1 MTSINEGRRRVR
13 ALLGALTALVAVVSV
28 AALASAAEP
37 PRSVIQRTIDEVLA
51 ILRDKGRSSDQRRKD
66 LEAIARDRFDFMTM
80 SKLVMATNW
89 KKLSPDQQTE
99 FVDQFTRF
107 LANDYGARIDRYHQE
122 DVQITGEQ
130 PEARGDHTVK
140 TKIVG
145 GDNDGA
151 IVDYRLRQQEGG
163 GNWLII
169 DVVIE
174 GISLVANYR
183 DQFREVANQGG
194 PVVVIQKLKEK
205 NANPSAPVPELE
217 PPKKSES
224 PKKS

>member
-1 MTSINEGRRRVR
+1 MTSTNEGRRRVG
-13 ALLGALTALVAVVSV
+13 ALLGAVAALVAGVSI
-28 AALASAAEP
+28 AALADAEP
-37 PRSVIQRTIDEVLA
+37 PRSVIQRTIDEVLV

-66 LEAIARDRFDFMTM
+66 LEVIARDRFDFDTM

-89 KKLSPDQQTE
+89 KKLTPDQQTE

-122 DVQITGEQ
+122 QVQITGEQ

-151 IVDYRLRQQEGG
+151 LVDYRLRQKAGN

-169 DVVIE
+169 DVVVE

-183 DQFREVANQGG
+183 DQFREVAAQGG

-205 NANPSAPVPELE
+205 NANPSTPMPELE
-217 PPKKSES
+217 PPKKDA
-224 PKKS
+224 PKKG

>member
-1 MTSINEGRRRVR
+1 MTSTSEGPRRRV
-13 ALLGALTALVAVVSV
+13 LLGAVAALVAVVSI

-37 PRSVIQRTIDEVLA
+37 PRTVIQRTIDEVLA
-51 ILRDKGRSSDQRRKD
+51 VLRDKSRNQDQRRKD
-66 LEAIARDRFDFMTM
+66 LEVIARDRFDFVTM

-89 KKLSPDQQTE
+89 KKLSPEQQTE
-99 FVDQFTRF
+99 FVEQFTRF

-122 DVQITGEQ
+122 EVQITGEQ
-130 PEARGDHTVK
+130 PEARGDQTIK

-151 IVDYRLRQQEGG
+151 LVDYRLRQKDGN

-169 DVVIE
+169 DVVVE

-194 PVVVIQKLKEK
+194 PVIVIEKLKQK
-205 NANPSAPVPELE
+205 NANPSSPVPELE
-217 PPKKSES
+217 PPKKEA

>member
-1 MTSINEGRRRVR
+1 
-13 ALLGALTALVAVVSV
+13 
-28 AALASAAEP
+28 
-37 PRSVIQRTIDEVLA
+37 VLA
-51 ILRDKGRSSDQRRKD
+51 ILRDKGRSADQRRKD
-66 LEAIARDRFDFMTM
+66 LEVIARDRFDFVTM

-89 KKLSPDQQTE
+89 KKLTPPQQTE

-122 DVQITGEQ
+122 QVQITGEQ

-151 IVDYRLRQQEGG
+151 LVDYRLRQTD

-169 DVVIE
+169 DVVVE

-183 DQFREVANQGG
+183 DQFREVAAQGG
-194 PVVVIQKLKEK
+194 PVVVIEKLKQK

-217 PPKKSES
+217 PPKKE
-224 PKKS
+224 KEKEKS

>member
-1 MTSINEGRRRVR
+1 MTSMNETGRWR
-13 ALLGALTALVAVVSV
+13 ARARLGAMAALVAVVSL
-28 AALASAAEP
+28 ASLASAAEE
-37 PRSVIQRTIDEVLA
+37 PRALIQRTIDQVLA
-51 ILRDKGRSSDQRRKD
+51 ILRDKSRSSDQRRAD
-66 LEAIARDRFDFMTM
+66 LEVIARDRFDFETM

-89 KKLSPDQQTE
+89 KKLTPPQQTE

-107 LANDYGARIDRYHQE
+107 LANDYGKRIDRYHQE
-122 DVQITGEQ
+122 EVQITGEQ

-151 IVDYRLRQQEGG
+151 IVDYRLRQKD

-169 DVVIE
+169 DVVVE

-183 DQFREVANQGG
+183 DQFREVSNQGG

-217 PPKKSES
+217 PPKKEA

>member
-1 MTSINEGRRRVR
+1 MTSTNEGRRRVR
-13 ALLGALTALVAVVSV
+13 ALLGAVTAIVAVVSI

-51 ILRDKGRSSDQRRKD
+51 ILRDKSRGDDQRRKD
-66 LEAIARDRFDFMTM
+66 LEVIARDRFDFVTM

-89 KKLSPDQQTE
+89 KKLSPEQQTE

-107 LANDYGARIDRYHQE
+107 LANDYGKRIDRYHQE
-122 DVQITGEQ
+122 EVQITGEQ
-130 PEARGDHTVK
+130 PEARGDHTIK

-151 IVDYRLRQQEGG
+151 LVDYRLRQKD

-169 DVVIE
+169 DVVVE

-194 PVVVIQKLKEK
+194 PVVVIEKLKQK
-205 NANPSAPVPELE
+205 NANPSSPVPELE
-217 PPKKSES
+217 PPKKS
-224 PKKS
+224 

>member
-1 MTSINEGRRRVR
+1 MTSTNEGRRRRAR
-13 ALLGALTALVAVVSV
+13 ALLGAVAALVAVVSI

-51 ILRDKGRSSDQRRKD
+51 ILRDKSRNEDQRRKD
-66 LEAIARDRFDFMTM
+66 LEVIARDRFDFVTM

-107 LANDYGARIDRYHQE
+107 LANDYGKRIDRYHQE
-122 DVQITGEQ
+122 EVQITGEQ
-130 PEARGDHTVK
+130 PEARGDQTIK

-151 IVDYRLRQQEGG
+151 LVDYRLRQKDGN

-169 DVVIE
+169 DVVVE

-183 DQFREVANQGG
+183 DQFREVANNQGG

-205 NANPSAPVPELE
+205 NANPSKPVPELE
-217 PPKKSES
+217 PPKKE
-224 PKKS
+224 KS

>member
-1 MTSINEGRRRVR
+1 MTSMNEGRRRRVR
-13 ALLGALTALVAVVSV
+13 ALLGAVAALVAVVSI
-28 AALASAAEP
+28 ASLASAAEE
-37 PRSVIQRTIDEVLA
+37 PRALIQRTIDQVLA
-51 ILRDKGRSSDQRRKD
+51 ILRDKGRSADQRRKD
-66 LEAIARDRFDFMTM
+66 LEVIARDRFDFETM

-89 KKLSPDQQTE
+89 KKLTPPQQTE

-122 DVQITGEQ
+122 QVQITGEQ

-151 IVDYRLRQQEGG
+151 LVDYRLRQKE

-169 DVVIE
+169 DVVVE

-183 DQFREVANQGG
+183 DQFREVAAQGG
-194 PVVVIQKLKEK
+194 PVVVIEKLKQK

-217 PPKKSES
+217 PPKK
-224 PKKS
+224 KS

>member
-1 MTSINEGRRRVR
+1 MTSTNETGRRRVR
-13 ALLGALTALVAVVSV
+13 ALLCAVTALFTVVSI
-28 AALASAAEP
+28 AALASAAEA
-37 PRSVIQRTIDEVLA
+37 PRALIQRTIDEVLA
-51 ILRDKGRSSDQRRKD
+51 VLRDKSRNDDQRRKD
-66 LEAIARDRFDFMTM
+66 LEVIARDRFDFETM

-89 KKLSPDQQTE
+89 KKLTPPQQTE

-107 LANDYGARIDRYHQE
+107 LANDYGARINRYQQE

-130 PEARGDHTVK
+130 PEARGDQTIK

-145 GDNDGA
+145 GNNDGA
-151 IVDYRLRQQEGG
+151 LVDYRLRQKD

-169 DVVIE
+169 DVVVE

-183 DQFREVANQGG
+183 DQFREVANNQGG

-217 PPKKSES
+217 PAKKDS
-224 PKKS
+224 PKKG

>member
-13 ALLGALTALVAVVSV
+13 ARLCAVTALVAVVSV
-28 AALASAAEP
+28 AVLASAEEP

-51 ILRDKGRSSDQRRKD
+51 ILRDKGRAGDQRRKD
-66 LEAIARDRFDFMTM
+66 LEAIARDRFDFETM

-122 DVQITGEQ
+122 QVQITGEQ
-130 PEARGDHTVK
+130 PEARGDQTVK

-151 IVDYRLRQQEGG
+151 LVDYRLRQKDGN

-169 DVVIE
+169 DVVVE

-183 DQFREVANQGG
+183 DQFREVAAQGG
-194 PVVVIQKLKEK
+194 PVVVIEKLKQK

-217 PPKKSES
+217 PPKKDA

>member
-1 MTSINEGRRRVR
+1 MTSTNEGRGWRVR
-13 ALLGALTALVAVVSV
+13 ARIGAVTALVALVSA
-28 AALASAAEP
+28 AALAAAAEE
-37 PRSVIQRTIDEVLA
+37 PRALIQRTIDQVLA
-51 ILRDKGRSSDQRRKD
+51 VLRDKSQNDGQRRQQ
-66 LEAIARDRFDFMTM
+66 LEVIARDRFDFVTM

-89 KKLSPDQQTE
+89 KKLSPEQQTE

-122 DVQITGEQ
+122 QVQITGEQ

-151 IVDYRLRQQEGG
+151 LVDYRLRQKDGS

-169 DVVIE
+169 DVVVE

-205 NANPSAPVPELE
+205 NANPSAPMPELE
-217 PPKKSES
+217 PPKKEA